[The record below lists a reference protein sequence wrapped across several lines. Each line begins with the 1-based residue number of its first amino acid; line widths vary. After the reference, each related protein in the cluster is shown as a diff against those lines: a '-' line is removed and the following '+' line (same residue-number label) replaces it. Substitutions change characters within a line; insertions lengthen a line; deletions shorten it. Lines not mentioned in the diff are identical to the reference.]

1 MTQENERSSVKAMA
15 GAMSAMQEKLDQNHS
30 RVKVLEA
37 ELSNLTVTATNHSVE
52 REEPLTELQHSA
64 RLPGLVA
71 RLTNVIQE
79 YDMILSDLPH
89 GQCALESP
97 CIYTEWRV
105 SIQWPLK
112 LIIEYEIAK
121 RSLVHNLVSKHINAH
136 QIVYPL

>member
-37 ELSNLTVTATNHSVE
+37 QLSNLTATNHSVE

-89 GQCALESP
+89 GQCSLDSP
-97 CIYTEWRV
+97 F
-105 SIQWPLK
+105 
-112 LIIEYEIAK
+112 
-121 RSLVHNLVSKHINAH
+121 SL
-136 QIVYPL
+136 Y

>member
-37 ELSNLTVTATNHSVE
+37 QLSNFTSTNHSVE
-52 REEPLTELQHSA
+52 IEEPLTELQHSA

-71 RLTNVIQE
+71 RLTNIIHE

-89 GQCALESP
+89 GQSALQSS
-97 CIYTEWRV
+97 YTVVYTDWV
-105 SIQWPLK
+105 
-112 LIIEYEIAK
+112 
-121 RSLVHNLVSKHINAH
+121 VT
-136 QIVYPL
+136 IVT

>member
-89 GQCALESP
+89 GQCALVSP
-97 CIYTEWRV
+97 CIYTE
-105 SIQWPLK
+105 
-112 LIIEYEIAK
+112 
-121 RSLVHNLVSKHINAH
+121 
-136 QIVYPL
+136 